1 MPDYIKQLRHYV
13 GSCPLIIVGAGV
25 LLLDSQDRILLIL
38 RTDNTFWGIPGGSLE
53 PGEYLAE
60 TARREIKEETG
71 IIAEKLEMFKVFSGP
86 DFYYKYPNGDQV
98 YNIVAIFTC
107 CDFKG
112 IPKAD
117 GKEASKAKW
126 FAKNELPRE
135 INPVDRIILHNF
147 LEIEKE

>member
-13 GSCPLIIVGAGV
+13 GSRPLIIVGAGV

-38 RTDNTFWGIPGGSLE
+38 RTDNNFWGIPGGSLE

-117 GKEASKAKW
+117 GKEASKTKW